1 MVTLMAWKF
10 LLFVWLIALMIDEC
24 RQYYRNPSLHF
35 QVLNNK
41 MDAVILSVFLVVI
54 ILRCIAVGQQI
65 KNLNYAA
72 HIILIFNMICSY
84 IRLLGV
90 FSASLIMG
98 PLLFAVIAMLR
109 DILKFI
115 IFVTIFILSFTWAF
129 MAIANENFND
139 GTWLETYPDGPVLLP
154 VWGIFSEF
162 SSSLAWINQ
171 IEVVGPVLLAIYL
184 LFVQI
189 LLINLLI
196 AMMNDSYSRVR
207 DNADI
212 EWKFSRFS
220 LILEYEAAS
229 ALPPPISV
237 LQIFFEIITFIICR
251 RRINTVEEDEEDE
264 VIEQDTANDLN
275 SPTNSNK
282 RLGEGR
288 HKSFKPAV
296 LTKIV
301 NNSLSELDQLILE
314 KLNNKRDDY
323 LEKYNTYE
331 TDIHA
336 KLDRLLE
343 KD

>member
-1 MVTLMAWKF
+1 
-10 LLFVWLIALMIDEC
+10 
-24 RQYYRNPSLHF
+24 
-35 QVLNNK
+35 
-41 MDAVILSVFLVVI
+41 MDAVILSGFIIII
-54 ILRCIAVGQQI
+54 ILRCIAVGI
-65 KNLNYAA
+65 ASSSLNYAS
-72 HIILIFNMICSY
+72 HILLIFNMIFSY

-115 IFVTIFILSFTWAF
+115 IFVSIFVLSFTWAF
-129 MAIANENFND
+129 MAITNEHFKDTND
-139 GTWLETYPDGPVLLP
+139 ELWVSKYPDGPVLLP
-154 VWGIFSEF
+154 IWGIFSEF
-162 SSSLAWINQ
+162 SSSLLWMNQ
-171 IEVVGPVLLAIYL
+171 IDIVGPVLLALYL

-196 AMMNDSYSRVR
+196 AMMNDSYSRIR

-237 LQIFFEIITFIICR
+237 FQILFEIITFIICKR
-251 RRINTVEEDEEDE
+251 HISTVEEDEEDE

-275 SPTNSNK
+275 SPNNNSPNNNSPNSNK
-282 RLGEGR
+282 RPDSR
-288 HKSFKPAV
+288 HKSFKPAIM
-296 LTKIV
+296 TKIV

-314 KLNNKRDDY
+314 KLNTKRDDY
-323 LEKYNTYE
+323 LEKYNTFE

-336 KLDRLLE
+336 KLNQLLE
-343 KD
+343 RD